1 MDYSGYLNQ
10 GFDPAGMMA
19 AASGGGDL
27 GQRGADN
34 SFYGHATASDLMS
47 ASSASMA
54 MSASHAYAARAAGYG
69 PPGSASAAV
78 MRSAAYSAAGTTMS
92 HLKIILTTHY
102 ENLVGYQVTV

>member
-34 SFYGHATASDLMS
+34 SFYGHAASDLMS

-54 MSASHAYAARAAGYG
+54 MSASQAYAARAAGYG
-69 PPGSASAAV
+69 PTGSASAAV
-78 MRSAAYSAAGTTMS
+78 MRSAAYSAAGTIS
-92 HLKIILTTHY
+92 
-102 ENLVGYQVTV
+102 

>member
-27 GQRGADN
+27 GQRGGADN
-34 SFYGHATASDLMS
+34 SFYGHAASDLMS

-54 MSASHAYAARAAGYG
+54 MSASQAYAARAAGYG

-78 MRSAAYSAAGTTMS
+78 MRSAAYSVAGTTS
-92 HLKIILTTHY
+92 
-102 ENLVGYQVTV
+102 